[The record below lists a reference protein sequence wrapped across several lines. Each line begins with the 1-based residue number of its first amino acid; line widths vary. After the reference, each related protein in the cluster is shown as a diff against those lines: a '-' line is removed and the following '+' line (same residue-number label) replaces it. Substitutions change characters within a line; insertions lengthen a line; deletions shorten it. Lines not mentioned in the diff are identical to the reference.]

1 MEYRRLGKTGLN
13 VSALGLGCAALG
25 GVYGDIAEAGAI
37 HTVHTALEEG
47 VNYLDTA
54 PLYGVTRSEAVVGR
68 ALRGISRE
76 RYYISSKVGRYD
88 YAVFDFSYERVRAG
102 LEQSL
107 QRLGCGYLDIAIL
120 HDIEFSPI
128 ETVVEEGLRALHDA
142 RSEGLVRFLGAS
154 GLPLSIYPAIL
165 ARAELD
171 VVISYANY
179 TLQNTALLSI
189 LPEFERRDLGVI
201 NASPLGL
208 GLLTSE
214 GPQPWHHG
222 SEELKIKCREAVQWC
237 AAQGVDIAELAMQF
251 ALATPRIHST
261 LMGAKNAGEVRRNAR
276 CAGRPP
282 DKELVAA
289 VQKLL
294 EPVRD
299 RIWPSG
305 RPEYA
310 MGLIDKG

>member
-1 MEYRRLGKTGLN
+1 MEYRRLGKTGLD

-25 GVYGDIAEAGAI
+25 GVYGDIAEADAI
-37 HTVHTALEEG
+37 HTLHTALEEG

-54 PLYGVTRSEAVVGR
+54 PLYGVTRSEAAVGR
-68 ALRGISRE
+68 ALRGVSRE

-88 YAVFDFSYERVRAG
+88 YAIFDFSYERVRTG
-102 LEQSL
+102 LEESL
-107 QRLGCGYLDIAIL
+107 NRLGCGYLDIAIL

-128 ETVVEEGLRALHDA
+128 EIVVDEGLRALHDA
-142 RSEGLVRFLGAS
+142 RAQGLVRFIGAS

-179 TLQNTALLSI
+179 TLQNTALEPM
-189 LPEFERRDLGVI
+189 LPEFERRDVGVI

-208 GLLTSE
+208 GLLTNE

-222 SEELKIKCREAVQWC
+222 SEAVKTKCREAAHWC
-237 AAQGVDIAELAMQF
+237 VSRGVDIAELGMQF
-251 ALATPRIHST
+251 ALANPRIHST
-261 LMGAKNAGEVRRNAR
+261 LSGAKNAGEVRRNVR

-282 DKELVAA
+282 DPEIVAE
-289 VQKLL
+289 VQRILS
-294 EPVRD
+294 PVRD

-305 RPEYA
+305 RDEYN
-310 MGLIDKG
+310 